1 MPEVQSRMDRRAKT
15 KDRVRKIVA
24 LIAIA
29 ALVLNMI
36 LFAVLRYNSLV
47 FWAVLLVIIIIVFP
61 ILKKFKEEQK

>member
-1 MPEVQSRMDRRAKT
+1 MDRRTKT
-15 KDRVRKIVA
+15 KDRIRKIIA
-24 LIAIA
+24 LTAIA
-29 ALVLNMI
+29 ALILNMV

>member
-1 MPEVQSRMDRRAKT
+1 MDRRAKT

-47 FWAVLLVIIIIVFP
+47 FWVVLLVIIIIVFP

>member
-1 MPEVQSRMDRRAKT
+1 MPKVQSRMDRRTKT
-15 KDRVRKIVA
+15 KDRIRKIIA
-24 LIAIA
+24 LTAIA
-29 ALVLNMI
+29 ALILNMV

>member
-47 FWAVLLVIIIIVFP
+47 FWVVLLVIIIIVFP